1 MKRFQTIAI
10 AIFLII
16 GLTAAFSP
24 TAGALL
30 LSIVTLSAAV
40 VFLIY
45 RTTDEP
51 ETVAK
56 IFLLALLMRLAVGV
70 FIEIFDLRDFFGGDS
85 KSYDYWGHQL
95 TLVWAGKG
103 GTLSPF
109 ELHRIASLSG
119 SGWGMNYFVAAIYF
133 VFGRNIFIAQTICG
147 VLGAA
152 TAPAV
157 YVLSRKL
164 YENRRVAR
172 TAAILIAIMPA
183 MIVWSSQ
190 LLKDGLVLLFLVVGT
205 IAVLKLQEKL
215 SILAV
220 AVLGI
225 CFVGILSLR
234 FYIFYM
240 VAVAAIGSLVVG
252 TSGRLRTF
260 VPRLAALLLL
270 GLGLTYFGV
279 IRIATTDISRAT
291 DLQNVQRSRLDL
303 ARSADSGFSEE
314 SDVSTPT
321 GALATIPVG
330 LTFLFLAPFPW
341 MAANLRQAVTI
352 PETLLWYA
360 TIPFIISG
368 LVYTI
373 RRRFSR
379 ALPVLIFTVML
390 SIAYAIFQGNVG
402 TAYRQRTQIQVF
414 LYIFAAVGI
423 ELILEKRRDRQMLTN
438 RAMTFQPQA
447 AGIMFDRTESR

>member
-40 VFLIY
+40 IFLIY

-70 FIEIFDLRDFFGGDS
+70 FIEIFDLRDFFGGGS

-172 TAAILIAIMPA
+172 TAAIL
-183 MIVWSSQ
+183 
-190 LLKDGLVLLFLVVGT
+190 
-205 IAVLKLQEKL
+205 
-215 SILAV
+215 
-220 AVLGI
+220 
-225 CFVGILSLR
+225 
-234 FYIFYM
+234 
-240 VAVAAIGSLVVG
+240 AARRPRRGCRRG
-252 TSGRLRTF
+252 AART
-260 VPRLAALLLL
+260 
-270 GLGLTYFGV
+270 
-279 IRIATTDISRAT
+279 
-291 DLQNVQRSRLDL
+291 
-303 ARSADSGFSEE
+303 
-314 SDVSTPT
+314 
-321 GALATIPVG
+321 
-330 LTFLFLAPFPW
+330 
-341 MAANLRQAVTI
+341 
-352 PETLLWYA
+352 
-360 TIPFIISG
+360 
-368 LVYTI
+368 
-373 RRRFSR
+373 
-379 ALPVLIFTVML
+379 PVL
-390 SIAYAIFQGNVG
+390 
-402 TAYRQRTQIQVF
+402 
-414 LYIFAAVGI
+414 
-423 ELILEKRRDRQMLTN
+423 
-438 RAMTFQPQA
+438 PQA
-447 AGIMFDRTESR
+447 SCA

>member
-1 MKRFQTIAI
+1 MKRYQGAII
-10 AIFLII
+10 AIFAMIA
-16 GLTAAFSP
+16 LTAAFSP
-24 TAGALL
+24 SAGAFLL
-30 LSIVTLSAAV
+30 TAAMLSALV
-40 VFLIY
+40 VFAIY
-45 RTTDEP
+45 QTTDEP
-51 ETVAK
+51 EAVSK
-56 IFLLALLMRLAVGV
+56 IFLLALGMRLAAGL
-70 FIEIFDLRDFFGGDS
+70 FIHYFDLRGFFGGDANT
-85 KSYDYWGHQL
+85 YDRLGHEL
-95 TLVWAGKG
+95 TLIWSGKG
-103 GTLSPF
+103 GMLSPF
-109 ELHRIASLSG
+109 ELHRAASMSG
-119 SGWGMNYFVAAIYF
+119 SGWGMNYFVGAVYY
-133 VFGRNIFIAQTICG
+133 VFGRNILIPQTICG
-147 VLGAA
+147 ALGAA

-157 YVLSRKL
+157 YVLARRL
-164 YENRRVAR
+164 YESKRVAR
-172 TAAILIAIMPA
+172 TAAVLIAIMPA
-183 MIVWSSQ
+183 MVIWSSQ
-190 LLKDGLVLLFLVVGT
+190 LMKDGLVLLFLVVGT

-240 VAVAAIGSLVVG
+240 VAVAAVGSLAVG

-260 VPRLAALLLL
+260 APRLAALLIL

-314 SDVSTPT
+314 SDVSTPE

-330 LTFLFLAPFPW
+330 LTYLFLAPFPW

-368 LVYTI
+368 LLYTI

-423 ELILEKRRDRQMLTN
+423 ELMLEKRRDRQMITN
-438 RAMTFQPQA
+438 RAMAFQPQA
-447 AGIMFDRTESR
+447 AGVMFDRQDGR

>member
-1 MKRFQTIAI
+1 MSRFQTILVAMFVVI
-10 AIFLII
+10 A
-16 GLTAAFSP
+16 LTAAFSP

-30 LSIVTLSAAV
+30 LSIAALSAAV
-40 VFLIY
+40 VFVIY

-51 ETVAK
+51 ETVTK
-56 IFLLALLMRLAVGV
+56 IFLLAIAARFAVGL
-70 FIEIFDLRDFFGGDS
+70 FIEVFDLRGFFGGDS
-85 KSYDYWGHQL
+85 NSYDYWGHQL
-95 TLVWAGKG
+95 TVIWAGKG
-103 GTLSPF
+103 GMLSPY

-119 SGWGMNYFVAAIYF
+119 SGWGMNYFVGAIYY

-157 YVLSRKL
+157 YVLARKL
-164 YENRRVAR
+164 YENKRVAR

-240 VAVAAIGSLVVG
+240 VAVAAVGSLVVG

-260 VPRLAALLLL
+260 APRLAALLIL

-279 IRIATTDISRAT
+279 IRIASTDVSRVT
-291 DLQNVQRSRLDL
+291 DLQTVQRSRLDL

-314 SDVSTPT
+314 SDVSTPE

-368 LVYTI
+368 LLYTI

-423 ELILEKRRDRQMLTN
+423 ELMLEKRRDRQMITN
-438 RAMTFQPQA
+438 RAMAFQPQA
-447 AGIMFDRTESR
+447 AGVMFDRQDGR